1 MTLVIW
7 ANVQIGQDGHGGVI
21 VTLNAGLENKRGP
34 VNVLGSVSVLL
45 IMMIHL
51 SRVNVTLKNAPI
63 GLSGMITAVA
73 LSLAA
78 LESVSEI
85 VNA

>member
-1 MTLVIW
+1 M
-7 ANVQIGQDGHGGVI
+7 QIGQDGHDGVI
-21 VTLNAGLENKRGP
+21 VTLNAGLENKRETVSVSG
-34 VNVLGSVSVLL
+34 LVSVLL

-51 SRVNVTLKNAPI
+51 SRVNVILKNAPI
-63 GLSGMITAVA
+63 GLSGTIMAAA

>member
-7 ANVQIGQDGHGGVI
+7 ANVQIGPDGHDGVI
-21 VTLNAGLENKRGP
+21 VTLNVGLENKREP
-34 VNVLGSVSVLL
+34 VNVLGLVSVLL

-63 GLSGMITAVA
+63 GLSGTITAVA

>member
-1 MTLVIW
+1 M
-7 ANVQIGQDGHGGVI
+7 QIGQDGHDGVI
-21 VTLNAGLENKRGP
+21 VTLNAGLENKRETVSVSG
-34 VNVLGSVSVLL
+34 LVSVLL

-51 SRVNVTLKNAPI
+51 SRVNVILKNAPI
-63 GLSGMITAVA
+63 GLSGTITAAA

>member
-1 MTLVIW
+1 M
-7 ANVQIGQDGHGGVI
+7 QIGQDGHDGVI
-21 VTLNAGLENKRGP
+21 VTLNAGLENKRETVSVSG
-34 VNVLGSVSVLL
+34 LVSVLL

-51 SRVNVTLKNAPI
+51 SRVNVILKNAPI
-63 GLSGMITAVA
+63 GLSGTIMAAA

-78 LESVSEI
+78 LESVSEV

>member
-1 MTLVIW
+1 M
-7 ANVQIGQDGHGGVI
+7 QIGQDGHDGVI
-21 VTLNAGLENKRGP
+21 VMLNAGLENKRETVSVSG
-34 VNVLGSVSVLL
+34 LVSVLL

-51 SRVNVTLKNAPI
+51 SRVNVILKNAPI
-63 GLSGMITAVA
+63 GLSGTIMAAA

>member
-1 MTLVIW
+1 M
-7 ANVQIGQDGHGGVI
+7 QIGQDGHDGVI
-21 VTLNAGLENKRGP
+21 VTLNAGLENKRETVSVSG
-34 VNVLGSVSVLL
+34 LVSVLL

-51 SRVNVTLKNAPI
+51 SRVNVILKNAPI
-63 GLSGMITAVA
+63 GLRGTITAAA

>member
-21 VTLNAGLENKRGP
+21 ATLNVGLENKRGS

-63 GLSGMITAVA
+63 GLNGTITAAA
-73 LSLAA
+73 LSLAV

-85 VNA
+85 MNA

>member
-1 MTLVIW
+1 M
-7 ANVQIGQDGHGGVI
+7 QIGQDGHDGVI
-21 VTLNAGLENKRGP
+21 VTLNAGLENKKGP
-34 VNVLGSVSVLL
+34 VSVSGLVSVLL

-51 SRVNVTLKNAPI
+51 SRVNVILKNAPI
-63 GLSGMITAVA
+63 GLSGTIMAAA